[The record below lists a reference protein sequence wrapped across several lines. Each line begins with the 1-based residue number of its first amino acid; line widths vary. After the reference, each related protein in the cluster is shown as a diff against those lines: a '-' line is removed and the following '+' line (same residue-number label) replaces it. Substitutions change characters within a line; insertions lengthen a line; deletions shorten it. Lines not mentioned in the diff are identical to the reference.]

1 MVVLLHFS
9 LLFSGVIS
17 LEGHIID
24 GFIKGMSTI
33 VAGQGLVPPNQICP
47 PEPLA
52 A

>member
-24 GFIKGMSTI
+24 HFIKGMSTI
-33 VAGQGLVPPNQICP
+33 VAGQGLVPPNQICLP
-47 PEPLA
+47 KPLA